1 MPRTLFW
8 LLYIHCTCIAYGTH
22 QTSTK
27 SLLNLNICPSVALRL
42 VSQHR
47 RNQCQVSVVRRQLA
61 LCPSLLRTAYQPGAF
76 LGVQWD
82 KNHWALYCQPELWL
96 VTVLRINQFAKDTY
110 MVQAIISYRN
120 LTPISY
126 MRTQAWVPQ
135 WDKHLN
141 FSGHYMEVWCVP
153 CAVTMPCI
161 YIEVGIKF
169 PASYGLLPHFLK
181 SFVREDQSK
190 FFLIKYD

>member
-1 MPRTLFW
+1 MAPRF
-8 LLYIHCTCIAYGTH
+8 
-22 QTSTK
+22 
-27 SLLNLNICPSVALRL
+27 

-47 RNQCQVSVVRRQLA
+47 RNQWQVSVASRRQLA
-61 LCPSLLRTAYQPGAF
+61 LCPCLLGTAYQPGAS
-76 LGVQWD
+76 LDVQWD
-82 KNHWALYCQPELWL
+82 RNHSALYCQPDLWL
-96 VTVLRINQFAKDTY
+96 VIALWLKQFAKDTD

-153 CAVTMPCI
+153 CAVTMAYI
-161 YIEVGIKF
+161 YIKVSTKF
-169 PASYGLLPHFLK
+169 PASCGLLPCFLK
-181 SFVREDQSK
+181 SLCKGGSK
-190 FFLIKYD
+190 